1 MIKSALSVAVLALA
15 LAAPASA
22 AGDAF
27 PLGLNNNWCGGW
39 GCGWGGYGRRS
50 FNQTI
55 VVQAG
60 NANQARLAD
69 SNYNPPAVPYPLTLT
84 LVRAV
89 TSSEASI
96 SALSAEGLQ
105 IDPHEFSDRPRLSR
119 Q

>member
-1 MIKSALSVAVLALA
+1 MIKSAASLAVLALA
-15 LAAPASA
+15 TPASA

-39 GCGWGGYGRRS
+39 GCGWRGYGRRS

-69 SNYNPPAVPYPLTLT
+69 TNYNERPPRAVPFDPSRRAGCDQ
-84 LVRAV
+84 VRGV
-89 TSSEASI
+89 YLCTV
-96 SALSAEGLQ
+96 
-105 IDPHEFSDRPRLSR
+105 R
-119 Q
+119 

>member
-1 MIKSALSVAVLALA
+1 MIKSAFSVAVLALA

-69 SNYNPPAVPYPLTLT
+69 SNYNDRPPRAVPFDPNARAGCDF
-84 LVRAV
+84 VRGV
-89 TSSEASI
+89 YLCTV
-96 SALSAEGLQ
+96 
-105 IDPHEFSDRPRLSR
+105 R
-119 Q
+119 